1 MVERSF
7 SLKSAVA
14 TAGNFCSSGKPFPG
28 PEMRFA
34 GSVEDGD
41 SAIPVQLNFENP
53 IRRVERLLY
62 TVRHH
67 AENERWEG
75 FLGHFLR
82 VKLGGK
88 SSQFKIRLVRA
99 QRENS
104 AATLDCDDF
113 AHCYWRN
120 HIFPEPIH
128 KSVHSPPAR

>member
-1 MVERSF
+1 
-7 SLKSAVA
+7 
-14 TAGNFCSSGKPFPG
+14 
-28 PEMRFA
+28 MRFA

-128 KSVHSPPAR
+128 KSVHSPPAGTMAGAINLRPNSAVSRTDSVIIFSFPPAR